1 MRTLEKITTLSLHNW
16 LTVEKFVRL
25 LPRCTMSSGDQQQL
39 RPLIK
44 PTFTEKQAAELVRR
58 IFGLEVSQLKSLPS
72 YDDQNFHLS
81 AAASFPEKG
90 ESTGDFVLKIINAED
105 SKNTDLIEVQTQIM
119 MFLNSEGFPVAM
131 PHLTQDGKVMFLETV
146 DAGSSTQTFAVRLL
160 SYLPGKTVA
169 TLPVTPPILFE
180 IGQMAAQLDKV
191 LAEKFQ
197 HPLIKSLHRG
207 EFIWNLTNV
216 PFLKKYIYALRKSKH
231 LNAVVQVIEQFQI
244 NIIPKLSTFRPCINH
259 GDFNDH
265 NILVDLVSTSPN
277 PEYRISGILDFS
289 DMSYGYYVFEVAITI
304 MYMMIES
311 QEPLLVGGHVLA
323 GFESVVPLTPE
334 ERAALFLLVCGRYAQ
349 SLVIAAHTTLLHPE
363 NEEYLMITA
372 KTGWKHLMMLVE
384 MGQETVEQIWFQTA
398 ESYRK

>member
-1 MRTLEKITTLSLHNW
+1 
-16 LTVEKFVRL
+16 
-25 LPRCTMSSGDQQQL
+25 MSSGDQQQL
-39 RPLIK
+39 LPLSK
-44 PTFTEKQAAELVRR
+44 PAFTEKQAAELVRR

-72 YDDQNFHLS
+72 YDDQNFHLR
-81 AAASFPEKG
+81 AASFPEKG

-105 SKNTDLIEVQTQIM
+105 SKNSDLIEVQTQIM

-146 DAGSSTQTFAVRLL
+146 DTGSSTQTFAVRLL

-180 IGQMAAQLDKV
+180 IGQMAAQLDKM

-216 PFLKKYIYALRKSKH
+216 PLLKKYIYALGKSEH
-231 LNAVVQVIEQFQI
+231 LNAVEKVIEQFQI

-265 NILVDLVSTSPN
+265 NILADLVSTSPN
-277 PEYRISGILDFS
+277 PQYRISGILDFS

-311 QEPLLVGGHVLA
+311 REPLLVGGHVLA

-349 SLVIAAHTTLLHPE
+349 SLVVAAHTTLLHPE

>member
-1 MRTLEKITTLSLHNW
+1 
-16 LTVEKFVRL
+16 
-25 LPRCTMSSGDQQQL
+25 MSSGDQLPALPAEQQQG

-58 IFGLEVSQLKSLPS
+58 IFGLEVCQLRPLPS
-72 YDDQNFHLS
+72 YDDQNFHVS
-81 AAASFPEKG
+81 TTSFPGKG
-90 ESTGDFVLKIINAED
+90 ESAGDFVLKIINAED
-105 SKNTDLIEVQTQIM
+105 SQNSDLVEVQTQVM
-119 MFLNSEGFPVAM
+119 MFLYGEGFPVAM
-131 PHLTQDGKVMFLETV
+131 PRLTQDGKVLFLETV
-146 DAGSSTQTFAVRLL
+146 DTGSSTQRFVVRLL

-169 TLPVTPPILFE
+169 TLPVTPPILYD
-180 IGQMAAQLDKV
+180 IGQTAAKLDKT

-216 PFLKKYIYALRKSKH
+216 PLLKKYLYALGKSEY
-231 LNAVVQVIEQFQI
+231 LDAVKQVIEQFQV
-244 NIIPKLSTFRPCINH
+244 NVIPKLSSFRSCINH

-265 NILVDLVSTSPN
+265 NILVDVVSTSPPN
-277 PEYRISGILDFS
+277 PQYRISGILDFS
-289 DMSYGYYVFEVAITI
+289 DMSYGYYVFEVAIAI

-311 QEPLLVGGHVLA
+311 KDPLSVGGHILA

-334 ERAALFLLVCGRYAQ
+334 ERSALFLLVCGRYAQ
-349 SLVIAAHTTLLHPE
+349 SLVVAAHTTLLHPE

-398 ESYRK
+398 EAYRK